1 MPQSTITYRYG
12 RHERLKSRK
21 AIQRVFSAG
30 NQFSHFPFRVFYIF
44 ENGQHHLQ
52 AGVGVSNRL
61 FGKAV
66 DRNRIKR
73 LMREAY
79 RLQKHELD
87 QYLHKSGKR
96 LSVFILYIGKE
107 LPTNVDVYT
116 KFAGILTRL
125 KKMAHEEGQLP
136 A

>member
-1 MPQSTITYRYG
+1 MSQPTITYRFG

-21 AIQRVFSAG
+21 AIQRVFTEG
-30 NQFSHFPFRVFYIF
+30 HQFSHFPFRVFYIF
-44 ENGQHHLQ
+44 ENDQHHLQ

-61 FGKAV
+61 FRRAV

-73 LMREAY
+73 HMREAY

-87 QYLHKSGKR
+87 HYLQKSGKR
-96 LSVFILYIGKE
+96 ISVFILYIGKE
-107 LPTNVDVYT
+107 LPTHVDVYT
-116 KFAGILTRL
+116 KFTGIITRL
-125 KKMAHEEGQLP
+125 KKMAHEEGQST